1 MATNP
6 AVPCASE
13 DCFVRYFVEVPKLAR
28 APLGFGLRT
37 KCDCVEGSAKRKF
50 TSAPQ

>member
-6 AVPCASE
+6 TVPCVSRGR
-13 DCFVRYFVEVPKLAR
+13 FVRCFVEVPKLAR
-28 APLGFGLRT
+28 APLGYGLQT

>member
-1 MATNP
+1 MATP
-6 AVPCASE
+6 AVPGCVSTNR
-13 DCFVRYFVEVPKLAR
+13 FVKYYVEVPKLAR
-28 APLGFGLRT
+28 APLGYGLQM